1 MKLSISLLQISF
13 DFGEPAKN
21 LDRVTKYIRE
31 AGKRGSDLALVPEL
45 WASGYDLSNWEQ
57 YATPLDSGMFKRVS
71 ELAKDNHL
79 MIGCSL
85 LELDKGAP
93 YNTFVLYDKE
103 GELISRYRK
112 MHLFRLLKEEQYLG
126 EGNEIVTVDTFWGKI
141 GLSICYDLRFPEIY
155 RALALRGSRLVLVVA
170 EWPERRVNHW
180 DILLRA
186 RAIENQVFIAAVNKV
201 GESKGVKLGGHS
213 VILDPW
219 GKEIVYGS
227 DHDILLTGELDM
239 DEVNQA
245 RRWIPVFDDRR
256 PGLYDL
262 DS

>member
-1 MKLSISLLQISF
+1 
-13 DFGEPAKN
+13 
-21 LDRVTKYIRE
+21 
-31 AGKRGSDLALVPEL
+31 
-45 WASGYDLSNWEQ
+45 
-57 YATPLDSGMFKRVS
+57 
-71 ELAKDNHL
+71 
-79 MIGCSL
+79 
-85 LELDKGAP
+85 LELDKGTP
-93 YNTFVLYDKE
+93 YNTFVLYNKK
-103 GELISRYRK
+103 GELMARYRK

-126 EGNEIVTVDTFWGKI
+126 EGNEIVTADTFWGKI

-170 EWPERRVNHW
+170 EWPERRVDHW

-186 RAIENQVFIAAVNKV
+186 RAIENQFFIAAVNKV
-201 GESKGVKLGGHS
+201 GESKGVELGGHS

-245 RRWIPVFDDRR
+245 RQWIPVFDDRR
-256 PGLYDL
+256 PGLYGL